1 MAYTDVSYEGGIVV
15 NTWEKFAR
23 LLQDLRAQAQRDGWR
38 QTGRWLAESL
48 VSLPYC
54 RIEYTVFAR
63 SLLESLPA
71 AQPRLP
77 VVLRRATAADLARFE
92 GFVLPSELRHFAHR
106 LARGRYC
113 FLAVDADNLAA
124 YCWATT
130 NVEFAIDNL
139 KMQLQPE
146 DAYVDDAFTVPAF
159 RRKGI
164 QTAVHLYRL
173 EYMRN
178 LGCQRAIL
186 IVDAKNTA
194 SQRLVRKLGYQE
206 VDHLSFRR
214 ILWKRNY
221 NYRQSKF

>member
-1 MAYTDVSYEGGIVV
+1 M
-15 NTWEKFAR
+15 EKFSR
-23 LLQDLRAQAQRDGWR
+23 LFQDLRAQTQRDGWR
-38 QTGRWLAESL
+38 RTSRWLAESL

-63 SLLESLPA
+63 SLLEPFPVA
-71 AQPRLP
+71 KPRLP
-77 VVLRRATAADLARFE
+77 VTLRPAAAADLARFE
-92 GFVLPSELRHFAHR
+92 GLVPPSELRHFAHR

-113 FLAVDADNLAA
+113 FLALDVDNLAA

-130 NVEFAIDNL
+130 KVDFGIDNL
-139 KMQLQPE
+139 RMQLQPE
-146 DAYVDDAFTVPAF
+146 DTYVDDAFTAPAF

-194 SQRLVRKLGYQE
+194 SQHLVRKLGYQE

-214 ILWKRNY
+214 ILGKRSY
-221 NYRQSKF
+221 YYRQGKF

>member
-1 MAYTDVSYEGGIVV
+1 MTYTDVSYEGRIVV

-23 LLQDLRAQAQRDGWR
+23 LLHDLRAQVQRDGWR
-38 QTGRWLAESL
+38 QTSRWLVGAL

-54 RIEYTVFAR
+54 HIEYKVFAR
-63 SLLESLPA
+63 SLVEPLPTA
-71 AQPRLP
+71 RPRLP
-77 VVLRRATAADLARFE
+77 VALRPATAADLARFE
-92 GFVLPSELRHFAHR
+92 GLVPPSELRHFAHR
-106 LARGRYC
+106 LAHGRYC
-113 FLAVDADNLAA
+113 FVALDVDRLAA

-130 NVEFAIDNL
+130 RVEFGIDNL
-139 KMQLQPE
+139 EMQLQAE

-173 EYMRN
+173 EYLRN
-178 LGCQRAIL
+178 LGCRRAIL

-206 VDHLSFRR
+206 VDHLSFQR
-214 ILWKRNY
+214 ILWMRTY
-221 NYRQSKF
+221 HYRQEKC